1 MNKRY
6 AIEYLDEDGSE
17 SAVSFKK
24 FNTSDEVIDFIN
36 GLRHDPAF
44 SESWSDYTIYD
55 LSNKYELQKFKEAKF
70 QDDTVH
76 QQILNSLY

>member
-1 MNKRY
+1 MSKRY

-24 FNTSDEVIDFIN
+24 FNTRDEALYFIN
-36 GLRHDPAF
+36 ELRQDPEF
-44 SESWSDYTIYD
+44 SKSWIEYTLYD
-55 LSNKYELQKFKEAKF
+55 LSNKDELEELEEAKF